1 MGQSSP
7 GKLYAGVAGAV
18 LVLAGIVG
26 FFYSSDFGS
35 PGAAES
41 MFDIFAVNGWNN
53 VVHILTGAVGLLVFS
68 IGAYAARQYA
78 LALGGVYLAVAIWG
92 FIVGD
97 GDSIL
102 GIFPVSIE
110 DDVLHLL
117 LGLGG
122 LTTGLAM
129 ARCRRS

>member
-97 GDSIL
+97 GDFIL